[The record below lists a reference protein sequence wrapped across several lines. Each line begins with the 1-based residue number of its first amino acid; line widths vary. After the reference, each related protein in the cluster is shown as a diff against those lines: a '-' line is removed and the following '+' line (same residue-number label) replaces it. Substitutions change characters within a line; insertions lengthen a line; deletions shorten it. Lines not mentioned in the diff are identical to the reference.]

1 MPHQTPDL
9 LHWSLANSVKSSVSA
24 KLKGLG
30 DFRKH
35 AALCLSMLSA
45 KRMILFPMCGG
56 TGSDLTAGDTADLL
70 LCDEFDAAFRKREH
84 KYWDHLLAFKTVVLN
99 LYECKRKG
107 VYF

>member
-1 MPHQTPDL
+1 MEFSKQCEIVRFGKTE
-9 LHWSLANSVKSSVSA
+9 
-24 KLKGLG
+24 GIRR
-30 DFRKH
+30 FRKH

-45 KRMILFPMCGG
+45 ERMILFPMCGG

-70 LCDEFDAAFRKREH
+70 LCGEFDAAFRKCQH

-99 LYECKRKG
+99 LYECKRQG